1 MILWVYLFI
10 TISVLTMQMNLRH
23 IEPYPQ
29 LKRHI
34 NKMWLFESNGRAP
47 SEDMKLIVPNGM
59 LKLTI
64 PFQNGVSGKNQRN
77 FHLSKESQ
85 ITLIGIADIPAIVD
99 LENDAPHKNIG
110 IEFSPLGAY
119 RIFQLRQSEMKNNL
133 FLLEEVIG
141 KSARIIQEI
150 IANTEVVEEKI
161 QLIQSYLIK
170 LLSKSEPDLILDYC
184 IREIENSN
192 GLVTVIA
199 LAKKTGYSSRWLYE
213 KFMEKVGLSPKSLSS
228 VIRFM
233 QFYEQWAK
241 NPGANF
247 FKNDMYNYFYD
258 QAHFIKEFKRFTG
271 LSPLKFTKSE
281 NEFGRLF
288 YKD

>member
-1 MILWVYLFI
+1 MVYLFI
-10 TISVLTMQMNLRH
+10 TIYQFNMQMNLRH

-64 PFQNGVSGKNQRN
+64 PFQNGVSGKNERN

-119 RIFQLRQSEMKNNL
+119 RIFQLRQSELKNNL
-133 FLLEEVIG
+133 FLLEDVIG
-141 KSARIIQEI
+141 KSARTIQEI

-192 GLVTVIA
+192 GLVTVMA
-199 LAKKTGYSSRWLYE
+199 LEQKTGYSSRWLYE

-241 NPGANF
+241 NPGVDF

-288 YKD
+288 YKV

>member
-1 MILWVYLFI
+1 
-10 TISVLTMQMNLRH
+10 MQMNLRH

-64 PFQNGVSGKNQRN
+64 PFQNGVSGKNERN

-119 RIFQLRQSEMKNNL
+119 RIFQLRQSELKNNL
-133 FLLEEVIG
+133 FLLEDVIG
-141 KSARIIQEI
+141 KSARTIQEI

-192 GLVTVIA
+192 GLVTVMA

-241 NPGANF
+241 NPGVDF

-271 LSPLKFTKSE
+271 LSPLKFMKSE

>member
-1 MILWVYLFI
+1 
-10 TISVLTMQMNLRH
+10 MQMNLRH

-29 LKRHI
+29 LKRYI

-64 PFQNGVSGKNQRN
+64 PFQNGVSGKNERN

-119 RIFQLRQSEMKNNL
+119 RIFQLRQSELKNNL
-133 FLLEEVIG
+133 FLLEDVIG
-141 KSARIIQEI
+141 KSARTTQEI
-150 IANTEVVEEKI
+150 IANTEVVGEKI

-192 GLVTVIA
+192 GLVTVME
-199 LAKKTGYSSRWLYE
+199 LEKKTGYSSRWLYE

>member
-1 MILWVYLFI
+1 
-10 TISVLTMQMNLRH
+10 MNLRH

-64 PFQNGVSGKNQRN
+64 PFQNGVSGKNERN

-119 RIFQLRQSEMKNNL
+119 RIFQLRQSELKNNL
-133 FLLEEVIG
+133 FLLDDVIG
-141 KSARIIQEI
+141 KSARTIQEI

-192 GLVTVIA
+192 GQVTVMA

-228 VIRFM
+228 VIRFV

-241 NPGANF
+241 NPGVDF